1 MKFKLMEDMYEE
13 DDRIYYTDLD
23 YSEEGVLR
31 EVYSQNEELFKKD
44 KQNWIKYI
52 YPELPEKVK
61 LEITNVYEMTPE
73 EFGNDLDKYDLADD
87 MIKYGWY
94 SQENIQDLFEKYFQ
108 YEIQDYIDTPS
119 YEEVT
124 DEWNR
129 DYYRSRF

>member
-1 MKFKLMEDMYEE
+1 MKFKLMENMYEE

-23 YSEEGVLR
+23 YSEEEVLR
-31 EVYSQNEELFKKD
+31 EAYSQNEELFKKD
-44 KQNWIKYI
+44 KQNWVKYI
-52 YPELPEKVK
+52 YPELPEKEK

-87 MIKYGWY
+87 MIKYNWY
-94 SQENIQDLFEKYFQ
+94 SQENIQDLFEEYFQ
-108 YEIQDYIDTPS
+108 YEIKDYIDTPS

-124 DEWNR
+124 DEWNQ

>member
-87 MIKYGWY
+87 MIRYGWY
-94 SQENIQDLFEKYFQ
+94 SQENIQDLFEEYFQ
-108 YEIQDYIDTPS
+108 DEIQDYIDTPS